1 MNENEKVI
9 LEIIEAC
16 SQNTQLFDIIKDITK
31 LDNDERYKLRRKAS
45 QILNKNNGIDKEA
58 IKFYYVVTEQGV
70 AEEILR
76 RIQSS
81 ETKT

>member
-9 LEIIEAC
+9 EEIIEAC
-16 SQNTQLFDIIKDITK
+16 LKNTHLFDIIKDITK
-31 LDNDERYKLRRKAS
+31 LDNDKRYKLRRKAS
-45 QILNKNNGIDKEA
+45 QVLNKNNGIDKEA

-76 RIQSS
+76 RIHSD

>member
-9 LEIIEAC
+9 KEIIEAC
-16 SQNTQLFDIIKDITK
+16 SKNTHLFDIIKDITK

-45 QILNKNNGIDKEA
+45 QILSKNNGIDKEA
-58 IKFYYVVTEQGV
+58 LKFYYVVTEQGV

-81 ETKT
+81 EIKT

>member
-1 MNENEKVI
+1 MNENEKAI

-16 SQNTQLFDIIKDITK
+16 SQNTHLFDIIKDITK
-31 LDNDERYKLRRKAS
+31 LDNDERYKLRRSAS

>member
-9 LEIIEAC
+9 KEIIEAC
-16 SQNTQLFDIIKDITK
+16 SKNTHLFDIIKDISK
-31 LDNDERYKLRRKAS
+31 LDNDKRYKLRRMAS
-45 QILNKNNGIDKEA
+45 QVLNKNNGIDKEA

-76 RIQSS
+76 RIHSS